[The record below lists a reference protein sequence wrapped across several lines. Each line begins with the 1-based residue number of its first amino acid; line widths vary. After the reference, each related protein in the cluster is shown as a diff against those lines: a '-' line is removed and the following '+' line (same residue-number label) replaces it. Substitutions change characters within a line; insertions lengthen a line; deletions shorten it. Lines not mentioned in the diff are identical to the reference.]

1 MADERI
7 DSIIGKQ
14 AFDEVERL
22 ETGLKGLV
30 DTFIKSSN
38 AAKLLEAALLK
49 ETTIKGVNNAI
60 KEQKTQL
67 SELEKYQKRIEDQV
81 LKLAF
86 AEREL
91 GKQMA
96 TNAVEIEQ
104 QNKANK
110 NAARERLAASGS
122 IDQLNAQLIKLRM
135 AYDALSKAEREAAKG
150 TDMLAHIQK
159 LDTQLKQ
166 LDASTGRFQKNVGNY
181 KNELFGLTQTL
192 REMPAFAYSATT
204 GIMGIS
210 NNLPILADNFK
221 EVANATNES
230 TGKVNGFGGALK
242 IFGKSMFNFGNLF
255 AIAIGLITIFSAQ
268 ITMAATGAKKAKESV
283 DDLTNSQDALN
294 MALKSS
300 EYKQAVENVNEL
312 RINIDLAKKGFLSKT
327 DVVEQYNKTLGKSLG
342 AVTNLDEAEM
352 LLVKNG
358 DAYIQMTLLKAAANL
373 ALDKAANE
381 YLKAELKRQEEKQ
394 ALDENTDVDGNY
406 KPGALQSFKLLFSQG
421 LGSDADNLHKQTN
434 KEVTAIKKEGDKF
447 KDIAAQFQKDASTI
461 SQAMGISFFGEGN
474 NKTKTPKKTKAP
486 KEKKTF
492 ERKGYGDV
500 MSNLDMFADQ
510 QNSIGESAE
519 LMRKK
524 MQDYIDNNPIQF
536 KVEWTWQ
543 DDFDVFLEQLKSAL
557 EEAQDLTQ
565 QATDIMSNI
574 SDIIYANE
582 MARIDMREK
591 RQQEIYDAELKR
603 INSSYTNQ
611 ADKARELAKIEA
623 VREAQQKRI
632 DRDRISADRKRAQ
645 QQKAYDIA
653 NITTSTALA
662 VIKAYTEG
670 DPYTKVARAILAG
683 AAGAVSLAKAVAAPI
698 PQYAKG
704 VKSKPTDG
712 LALVGEAGTER
723 VNLPDGTSFLTNG
736 PTIMDLPKRTEVI
749 SNQELMAPLMALAYK
764 KLGNGNVVTT
774 DALGEALIES
784 FEENTTEIK
793 LLRKDIKESKTSVNI
808 QGNFDHYI
816 HVQNNIR

>member
-22 ETGLKGLV
+22 EAGLKGLV

-60 KEQKTQL
+60 KSQKAAL
-67 SELEKYQKRIEDQV
+67 SDLDKQVKEMEAAKARLAKAESDHGKALAATAIEIQK
-81 LKLAF
+81 
-86 AEREL
+86 
-91 GKQMA
+91 
-96 TNAVEIEQ
+96 
-104 QNKANK
+104 QNTANK

-135 AYDALSKAEREAAKG
+135 AYDALSKAERDAAKG

-421 LGSDADNLHKQTN
+421 LGSDADNLQKQTN

-447 KDIAAQFQKDASTI
+447 KDIAAQFQKDASII
-461 SQAMGISFFGEGN
+461 SQSMGLSFFGEGDK
-474 NKTKTPKKTKAP
+474 KTKTTKTKAP
-486 KEKKTF
+486 KEQKTF

-543 DDFDVFLEQLKSAL
+543 DDFDVFLEQLKTAL

-582 MARIDMREK
+582 MARIDKREK
-591 RQQEIYDAELKR
+591 KEQEIYDAELKR

-683 AAGAVSLAKAVAAPI
+683 AAGTVSLAKAVAAPI

-704 VKSKPTDG
+704 TDNHPG
-712 LALVGEAGTER
+712 GFALVGEAGTER

-774 DALGEALIES
+774 DAFGEALIES

-793 LLRKDIKESKTSVNI
+793 LLRKDIKESKTSVSI